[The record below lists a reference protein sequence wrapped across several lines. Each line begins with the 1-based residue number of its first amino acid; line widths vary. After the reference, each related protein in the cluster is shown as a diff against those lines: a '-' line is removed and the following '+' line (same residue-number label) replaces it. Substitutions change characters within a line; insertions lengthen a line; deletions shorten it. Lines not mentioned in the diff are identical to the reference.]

1 MTENFAVQYAK
12 VLARATQ
19 VFGSREAAERWME
32 ARALGLERRRPID
45 MLSSAED
52 LEVLETFLGRIEYG
66 VYH

>member
-1 MTENFAVQYAK
+1 MTESFAVRYAEVMK
-12 VLARATQ
+12 RATQ

-32 ARALGLERRRPID
+32 APALGLERRRPID
-45 MLSSAED
+45 LLANAED